1 MAFILTDK
9 PRLHRLECD
18 TPAGST
24 FYLTFREMTE
34 DERGKFDLEHAKC
47 RSRPGDKPE
56 DATRRFDLLISQT
69 AAALLADW
77 EGVEDDGGNPIELT
91 DEVRRVFVKDDESR
105 KYWRPYI
112 FRYLW
117 PSTREVG
124 LKKDRDVQI
133 APLDLSEGEERL
145 DPQFF

>member
-18 TPAGST
+18 TPTGSV
-24 FYLTFREMTE
+24 FFLTFREMTE

-47 RSRPGDKPE
+47 RHRPGDKPE
-56 DATRRFDLLISQT
+56 DSTRRFDLLLAQT

-77 EGVEDDGGNPIELT
+77 EGVEDEDGNPVDLT
-91 DEVRRVFVKDDESR
+91 DDARRAFTKDDETR

-117 PSTREVG
+117 PQTREVETR
-124 LKKDRDVQI
+124 KDRDAKI
-133 APLDLSEGEERL
+133 APLALEGEKSL